1 MSECRRWR
9 RERKPICNAVPR
21 LEEKDLLLLFLVVA
35 SCIEF
40 PSWHFMAFCSNGVIL
55 KVVCS
60 LVIGCKLCPKIR
72 YSGDV
77 SMLGASMYIG

>member
-1 MSECRRWR
+1 
-9 RERKPICNAVPR
+9 
-21 LEEKDLLLLFLVVA
+21 
-35 SCIEF
+35 
-40 PSWHFMAFCSNGVIL
+40 MAFCSNGVIL